1 MAQSKDSSLKI
12 LRKGLANHVGIE
24 PRDTRIDRM
33 LRITLRLLPMG
44 DKKDKHRS
52 MLIQKMSNTI
62 PKYST
67 WMKSRLE
74 ARHSGAK
81 GNFLADAINLGN
93 ALDRI
98 PGPGFPLP
106 LSKDEKALPN

>member
-1 MAQSKDSSLKI
+1 
-12 LRKGLANHVGIE
+12 
-24 PRDTRIDRM
+24 
-33 LRITLRLLPMG
+33 
-44 DKKDKHRS
+44 
-52 MLIQKMSNTI
+52 
-62 PKYST
+62 
-67 WMKSRLE
+67 MKSRLE

-106 LSKDEKALPN
+106 LSKDEKALPNSNEIEKLALEVANLIASIDLPSASGVVIAAN